1 MFVYIH
7 LNKSLNCEF
16 NYLDEDLFSGVDYLS
31 KDKQSSPSY
40 ISIIFV
46 LSVSATTDFKASVS
60 SNVSIPKTFPD
71 KI

>member
-1 MFVYIH
+1 M
-7 LNKSLNCEF
+7 
-16 NYLDEDLFSGVDYLS
+16 DEDLFSGVDYLS

-46 LSVSATTDFKASVS
+46 LSVTATTDFKASVS